1 MRLAPA
7 SVAFASAPR
16 LRRALAGFTLI
27 ELVISGALMA
37 MILTASYVC
46 LNAALATQKDVEPRL
61 EALQVARVTLALLT
75 ADLRAACP
83 LSKEHEFIG
92 MTRKLGDM
100 EADNL
105 DFGTHNYTPARSGE
119 GDFCQVS
126 YFVERNP
133 ESGETVLMRRRN
145 PRLGVDPL
153 AGGRREEIARGIR
166 ELKFEY
172 YDGWEW
178 YDTWGDTDE
187 RTQVKQA
194 NSFKTRSNLT
204 GMPEAVR
211 IRLAVASRTAR
222 ATAEP
227 GARPT
232 TTDEEPPLVFETVV
246 RLNLAGAAGA
256 TADSSGTPAASGTP
270 GNTGAP
276 RVTPGGGF

>member
-1 MRLAPA
+1 MRLPHA
-7 SVAFASAPR
+7 SISAWETPCR
-16 LRRALAGFTLI
+16 RRAEAGFTLI

-46 LNAALATQKDVEPRL
+46 LNAALATQKEVEPRL

-92 MTRKLGDM
+92 MQRKLGDL
-100 EADNL
+100 ETGNL
-105 DFGTHNYTPARSGE
+105 DFGTHHYTPARSGE

-145 PRLGVDPL
+145 PRIGVDPL

-178 YDTWGDTDE
+178 YDTWGDSDE
-187 RTQVKQA
+187 RTEVKQA

-204 GMPEAVR
+204 GLPEAVR
-211 IRLAVASRTAR
+211 IRLAIT
-222 ATAEP
+222 THP
-227 GARPT
+227 ARPNAESAQPPST
-232 TTDEEPPLVFETVV
+232 TEEEPPLVFETVV
-246 RLNLAGAAGA
+246 RLNLAGASAA
-256 TADSSGTPAASGTP
+256 SAETAEAPAAGGTP
-270 GNTGAP
+270 GNPGAP
-276 RVTPGGGF
+276 MVTPGGGF